1 MDSRPSKTLT
11 KQYKYPLKIKKKKKE
26 EEEEARKK
34 KEKKI
39 TCLICHNFC
48 WEENC
53 LSLLIWTNFDPFL
66 CT

>member
-34 KEKKI
+34 KEKKR
-39 TCLICHNFC
+39 
-48 WEENC
+48 
-53 LSLLIWTNFDPFL
+53 
-66 CT
+66 